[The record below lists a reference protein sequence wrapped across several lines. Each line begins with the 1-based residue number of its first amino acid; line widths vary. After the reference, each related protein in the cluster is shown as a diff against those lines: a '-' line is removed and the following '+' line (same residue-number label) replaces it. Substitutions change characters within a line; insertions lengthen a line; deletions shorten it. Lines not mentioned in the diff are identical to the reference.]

1 MSDTI
6 ASNMLFIDIFIGF
19 SVAIETSLAKSLKVI
34 SDPIEPE
41 IFEIII
47 LVPSDETLVIFS

>member
-1 MSDTI
+1 
-6 ASNMLFIDIFIGF
+6 MLFIDIFLGF